1 MPKIRYLIYVGES
14 YVSFPAGHDPQ
25 IEFTDKIAN
34 ALKFVTYER
43 AQFVAMSIKDRL
55 QTVPIIV
62 AKELSY

>member
-1 MPKIRYLIYVGES
+1 MSKIRYLIYTGEA

-25 IEFTDKIAN
+25 IELTDRIAD

-43 AQFVAMSIKDRL
+43 AQSVAMSIKDRL
-55 QTVPIIV
+55 KSAPIIV